1 MQFLAEA
8 LVLTLA
14 GGLLGIA
21 LAYVLSAAIGPLPF
35 VGEAY
40 EDTTGKGDIRL
51 IITPVTLAHFDR
63 VLMLIGVFSGLFP
76 AIRASRLDPAE
87 ALRYE

>member
-1 MQFLAEA
+1 M
-8 LVLTLA
+8 
-14 GGLLGIA
+14 GIA
-21 LAYVLSAAIGPLPF
+21 LAYMVSAAVGPISF

-40 EDTTGKGDIRL
+40 EDTTGRGDIRL
-51 IITPVTLAHFDR
+51 IITPLGLLISTS
-63 VLMLIGVFSGLFP
+63 VLILTGVLSGLFP